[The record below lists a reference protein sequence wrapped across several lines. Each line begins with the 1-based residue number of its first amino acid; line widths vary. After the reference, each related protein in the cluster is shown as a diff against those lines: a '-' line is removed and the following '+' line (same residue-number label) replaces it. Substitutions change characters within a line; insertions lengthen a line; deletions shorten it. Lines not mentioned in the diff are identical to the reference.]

1 MMMRCLRLLPRTDAK
16 HNLEQTTS
24 TDESQLEGGRRSRPP
39 PEEDRRQFHSSM
51 AGRIS
56 SLLSLQTLGTIAGV
70 TVGYAERICKLVIS
84 LPTLI
89 VKVAQTLLKPATPP
103 QQALTEQLPSET
115 PPVVPVESAP
125 EPIPGYLV
133 ASNAAPEGFGGLWPD
148 KDGPSSSD
156 DSDDDC
162 SESGQ
167 SFRAQGL
174 TQSFSMGQR
183 SVREGS
189 FRKRDADKIER
200 AKRIRSS
207 CLTSH
212 LVTPAQHNRSVDL
225 NRLSILSAGG
235 SIGSTPGCN
244 TVSTTPRKLTA
255 GSMQGIPEFD
265 HRGSYQAERMPPGA
279 EQGAG
284 SPVSN
289 SFKRRTSKGSA
300 LSRFSDLAVTKPAA
314 ERAPPSAAP

>member
-1 MMMRCLRLLPRTDAK
+1 
-16 HNLEQTTS
+16 
-24 TDESQLEGGRRSRPP
+24 
-39 PEEDRRQFHSSM
+39 M
-51 AGRIS
+51 AQRIS

-103 QQALTEQLPSET
+103 QRALTEQLPSET
-115 PPVVPVESAP
+115 PPVVPVTSAP

-255 GSMQGIPEFD
+255 GSMRGIPEFD
-265 HRGSYQAERMPPGA
+265 HRGSSERMPPGA